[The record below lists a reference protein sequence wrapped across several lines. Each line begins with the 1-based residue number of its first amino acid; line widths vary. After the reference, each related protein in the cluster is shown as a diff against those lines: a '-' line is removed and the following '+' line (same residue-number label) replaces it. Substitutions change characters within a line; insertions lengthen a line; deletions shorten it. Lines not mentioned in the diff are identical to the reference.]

1 MRLHKGA
8 IILTTISI
16 LTCSSVA
23 GAQSRIGKTLDEII
37 QLANK
42 EGQVRIATS
51 WELENQPL
59 FAKGFN
65 QKHPKI
71 KIELNRVTGID
82 TRERILNEAI
92 AGVVENDI
100 VNVSGELRQQ
110 YIKAGVMAGPL
121 EWRKLFPN
129 IKEIHFSPDGYFVLS
144 AFSKYV
150 LAYNPSLVPKEKIP
164 KKWDDCLDPYW
175 KGKFVTM
182 VRPRTF
188 TALYRAW
195 GEEKLLAYARA
206 LKDNQPV
213 WKTGQT
219 AALTQT
225 AAGEYPMVCGMAYHS
240 IKGLQIT
247 DPKIN
252 LAMSIPSELPFHVG
266 EALAVM
272 KGAKHPNAAVL
283 LAGWLLTAEGQKGYD
298 LEGSSSPFVEGTDT
312 AQLLKKTG
320 AKPVWAGWEELKYEA
335 AVARKIV
342 SAWGFPKAG
351 K

>member
-1 MRLHKGA
+1 MRYLKGA
-8 IILTTISI
+8 FLSAVICVLGLYAAARAET
-16 LTCSSVA
+16 
-23 GAQSRIGKTLDEII
+23 RIGKTLDEIG
-37 QLANK
+37 QLGSR
-42 EGQVRIATS
+42 EGMVRIATS
-51 WELENQPL
+51 WEPENEPI
-59 FAKGFN
+59 FEKAFN
-65 QKHPKI
+65 QKYPKI
-71 KIELNRVTGID
+71 KIELNRVSGID

-92 AGVVENDI
+92 AGIVDNDI

-121 EWRKLFPN
+121 EWRKLFPGV
-129 IKEIHFSPDGYFVLS
+129 KETHFSPDGYFVLT

-150 LAYNPSLVPKEKIP
+150 IAYNPSLVPKDKVP
-164 KKWDDCLDPYW
+164 KRWEDCLDPYW
-175 KGKFVTM
+175 KGKFVTL

-188 TALYRAW
+188 TALYKAW
-195 GEEKLLAYARA
+195 GEEKLLSYAKR

-213 WKTGQT
+213 WKSGQS

-240 IKGLQIT
+240 IKGVQIR

-252 LAMSIPSELPFHVG
+252 IAMSIPSELPFHVG

-283 LAGWLLTAEGQKGYD
+283 LAGWLLTPEGQKGYD
-298 LEGSSSPFVEGTDT
+298 LEGSSSPFVEGTET
-312 AQLLKKTG
+312 AKLLKQTG
-320 AKPVWAGWEELKYEA
+320 AKPIWAGWEELKYEA
-335 AVARKIV
+335 DVAKKIV
-342 SAWGFPKAG
+342 AAWGFPKAG